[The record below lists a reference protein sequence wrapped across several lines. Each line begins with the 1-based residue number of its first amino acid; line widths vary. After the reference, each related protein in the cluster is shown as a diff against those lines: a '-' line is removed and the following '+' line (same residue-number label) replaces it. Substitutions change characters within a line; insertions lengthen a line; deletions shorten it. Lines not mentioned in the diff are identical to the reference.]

1 METKTLTPFE
11 KAAKAVQTRNML
23 LVAYTLTIRVIGE
36 SIRDEGKIDMKAQAV
51 LVSIANET
59 ETRLG
64 ISA

>member
-59 ETRLG
+59 EKRLG